1 MRQPIIAGVR
11 TYRFGPSGVPIFV
24 HLGLSGLHI
33 GIGPPSKA
41 DIMGAAT
48 VNDAPTK
55 PTTTMNHIIAR
66 FMGVFLLGDSVGGG
80 NLTSGILGQVTKVL

>member
-1 MRQPIIAGVR
+1 MRQPMNAERPNCYLPGR
-11 TYRFGPSGVPIFV
+11 PIFV

-41 DIMGAAT
+41 DITGAAT

-55 PTTTMNHIIAR
+55 PTTTMNHFIAR
-66 FMGVFLLGDSVGGG
+66 FMGVLSPGRFRWGREPHGRDSMA
-80 NLTSGILGQVTKVL
+80 SY